1 MNVFLINFYTW
12 HGGVFTWP
20 SSSSILIRGVQDNHL
35 YPCQMGFTN
44 LIANKWSHKV
54 NEINYGQLG
63 YYTYIGKVSTYNIEN
78 MYYICTISCLTELFS
93 LKSKIVARSRN
104 KNEFEGNKPTI
115 RYVCMGKK
123 VHIQSPDDSFGGMK
137 E

>member
-1 MNVFLINFYTW
+1 
-12 HGGVFTWP
+12 
-20 SSSSILIRGVQDNHL
+20 
-35 YPCQMGFTN
+35 MGFTN

-63 YYTYIGKVSTYNIEN
+63 YYTYIGKYLQHWEHVLYLYYFLSHRTFFSQIEN
-78 MYYICTISCLTELFS
+78 L
-93 LKSKIVARSRN
+93 ARSRN